1 MATTH
6 VFIVDTTTFNVHL
19 KYMFAGTGAKELSA
33 DILLSKKRLIVDKKK
48 KWKEMLLIG
57 LAADAARIRSGDY
70 ILFYLQQNKQKGVEE
85 GQLFGIFQARGRAF
99 VDPTGKVLKSK
110 LNKKLP
116 FRVFIRPYKVYAK
129 GISEW
134 DLLDNIED
142 IKSPKEMIW
151 SLIYRKL
158 RGNRG
163 NTMITLDETSRVFA
177 LLAEKNG
184 CKKLRGKGFSWDEQA
199 KQIRIDK
206 TCKYPNTFKR
216 KPLDVKPRLIA
227 KITHKLSFENLLQ
240 TFIVG
245 NLKTKLKGIFE
256 KQEIDWIGNEVACG
270 VGMQRIDV
278 LVQSH
283 DKRGNVFIYPIELK
297 DEPIK
302 KDIFIQLQRY
312 ISWIK
317 LYYQTKKQQQII
329 PVIIAAKPGKKKSQ
343 HSSISENFER
353 FNQDNKNNCQK
364 LRYITFSPDKMLKF
378 EEVDYKKI

>member
-33 DILLSKKRLIVDKKK
+33 DILLSEKEAINKNERL
-48 KWKEMLLIG
+48 LAG
-57 LAADAARIRSGDY
+57 LAADAARVRTGDY
-70 ILFYLQQNKQKGVEE
+70 VLFYLQQNKQKGVDE
-85 GQLFGIFQARGRAF
+85 GQLFGIFQAKGKSF
-99 VDPTGKVLKSK
+99 IDPQGKTLRSE
-110 LNKKLP
+110 LGKKLT
-116 FRVFIRPYKVYAK
+116 FRVLIQPYKVYAK

-163 NTMITLDETSRVFA
+163 NTMVTLKESDRIFS
-177 LLAEKNG
+177 LLSQKNHG
-184 CKKLRGKGFSWDEQA
+184 KVLAGQGFVWDCASQLIKLGKSY
-199 KQIRIDK
+199 
-206 TCKYPNTFKR
+206 KYPNISKQ
-216 KPLDVKPRLIA
+216 LDVKPRLIA
-227 KITHKLSFENLLQ
+227 KYINSNRAFENLLQ

-245 NLKTKLKGIFE
+245 NIEVVLKDILKG
-256 KQEIDWIGNEVACG
+256 KKIDWLGNEVSCG

-278 LVQSH
+278 LAQSH
-283 DKRGNVFIYPIELK
+283 DGNGNIFVYPIELK
-297 DEPIK
+297 DEPLK
-302 KDIFIQLQRY
+302 TDIFKQMNRY
-312 ISWIK
+312 ISWLK
-317 LYYQTKKQQQII
+317 LYYHKNKKQKIVPI
-329 PVIIAAKPGKKKSQ
+329 VIAAAPKQRKGKYGPTDIDFK
-343 HSSISENFER
+343 R